1 MTGACGP
8 GEGCPSPS
16 RGCSEGV
23 FGYVRPPL
31 ELLAPEESARFRRAY
46 CGLCH
51 ALGERYGPAARMI
64 LNYDFTYL
72 AILLS
77 ERTEPDPLRS
87 RWCVQSSPEAG
98 PISPPPRRWSWP
110 RTRASFWPGGSS
122 GMERRIT
129 ASGRGRATGRP
140 PPPWAAPTGRP
151 RRPGRIL
158 TGRSAPAS
166 VSSPP
171 WRRSSAPP
179 WTGRRTPLPEFF
191 RAPPPP
197 WRTRSAGGCWSR
209 CSTTWAGGC
218 TWWTRRTTCEEDA
231 AAGGYNPV
239 ALRYG
244 LAGRKM
250 DGGEP
255 ARPLPRRWTSRST

>member
-51 ALGERYGPAARMI
+51 ALGERYGSAARMI

-87 RWCVQSSPEAG
+87 RC
-98 PISPPPRRWSWP
+98 
-110 RTRASFWPGGSS
+110 
-122 GMERRIT
+122 
-129 ASGRGRATGRP
+129 
-140 PPPWAAPTGRP
+140 
-151 RRPGRIL
+151 
-158 TGRSAPAS
+158 
-166 VSSPP
+166 VSSPVRKQAYQP
-171 WRRSSAPP
+171 ASPALELAADESVILAWWQLRDGVADHDWLHGLRY
-179 WTGRRTPLPEFF
+179 
-191 RAPPPP
+191 RAASGVLEAAY
-197 WRTRSAGGCWSR
+197 RK
-209 CSTTWAGGC
+209 
-218 TWWTRRTTCEEDA
+218 A
-231 AAGGYNPV
+231 AALRPAFDRTVRQQLERLGILIRPCGNYRGLDDYYCRV
-239 ALRYG
+239 AVK
-244 LAGRKM
+244 GREDNVRLLNGVRKILKGKA
-250 DGGEP
+250 DDEKEGNELGWQKQ
-255 ARPLPRRWTSRST
+255 L